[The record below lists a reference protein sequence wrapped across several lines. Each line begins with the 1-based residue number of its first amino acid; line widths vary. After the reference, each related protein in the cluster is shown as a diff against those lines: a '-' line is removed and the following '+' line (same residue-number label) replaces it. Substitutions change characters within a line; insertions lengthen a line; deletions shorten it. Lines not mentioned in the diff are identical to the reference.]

1 MTSSDII
8 TWNFTLPE
16 NFEPVDQFLLS
27 LKAQLDAT
35 AGKETPSKLH
45 AILDGRDVFRVS
57 MQNRFKLDNEQLTQ
71 FRASFGAGSL
81 DDSETLEIIKK
92 VYLEYKEIIDPHTAV
107 AMGIQFKNKYE
118 QSVIL
123 STAHP
128 AKFPD
133 TVDKAIGEYPQLP
146 IANVNIYKQEE
157 RIISKNN
164 KLNEIKEYILNNYGK

>member
-57 MQNRFKLDNEQLTQ
+57 MQNRFKLDN
-71 FRASFGAGSL
+71 FG
-81 DDSETLEIIKK
+81 KR
-92 VYLEYKEIIDPHTAV
+92 YW
-107 AMGIQFKNKYE
+107 
-118 QSVIL
+118 
-123 STAHP
+123 
-128 AKFPD
+128 
-133 TVDKAIGEYPQLP
+133 
-146 IANVNIYKQEE
+146 
-157 RIISKNN
+157 
-164 KLNEIKEYILNNYGK
+164 KLIKEYIIMTTVITGTEDQKKRLCKIYESAQSTAPYQVILEKDISGN